1 MTSEMKMGSKG
12 RDIHGHLWGG
22 SFPILGE
29 RASPCCP
36 PMGKGGHGTMAGKKT
51 IPRKKGRGE
60 ERQKEHNEESRMQ
73 FPVSHSFSLLS
84 SMLPACIRRVV
95 ANKQW
100 GHFTAMD
107 RVLSP
112 PRTFPSTLFLS
123 INPENRIILSH
134 R

>member
-1 MTSEMKMGSKG
+1 M
-12 RDIHGHLWGG
+12 DIDGEAPLLSLEKEPRLAVPLWEKVDMVQWQEKRRY
-22 SFPILGE
+22 PE
-29 RASPCCP
+29 R
-36 PMGKGGHGTMAGKKT
+36 K
-51 IPRKKGRGE
+51 GE

-123 INPENRIILSH
+123 INP
-134 R
+134 